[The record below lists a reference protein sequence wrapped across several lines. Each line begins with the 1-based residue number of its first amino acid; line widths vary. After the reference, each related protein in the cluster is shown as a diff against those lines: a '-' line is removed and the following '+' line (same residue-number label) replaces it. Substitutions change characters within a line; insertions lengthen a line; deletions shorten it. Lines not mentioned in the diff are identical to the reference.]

1 MLLPDIAETFQSQ
14 GFNTYIYDPRSIGDS
29 DGTPKNLID
38 PLQQAE
44 DLAGKFS
51 MRISTFHT
59 DIF

>member
-29 DGTPKNLID
+29 DGSPKNLID

-44 DLAGKFS
+44 DLAGKFCVS
-51 MRISTFHT
+51 N
-59 DIF
+59 